1 MRNVVG
7 VEREVISG
15 ARERLLGYPK
25 YFCAL
30 SHVKLERD
38 ILLPSRIEWP
48 GSSLSFPRET

>member
-25 YFCAL
+25 YLCAL
-30 SHVKLERD
+30 SHVHIYYVWLE
-38 ILLPSRIEWP
+38 L
-48 GSSLSFPRET
+48 